1 MLPEVIADLR
11 ANSVIDAALDSTVTD
26 AIEGLFAIPVCG
38 LRLQSA
44 VVGLVSEV
52 LGDSSVQDAVSDQVQ
67 QLVSSALGRGALG
80 DAVGAQ
86 VGAAVVGLMTN
97 SVIGEGV
104 AEPGRHDRG
113 WVVRQPGRTG
123 CVGGCCGEVGSR
135 RRSRGIF
142 RRCCRR

>member
-11 ANSVIDAALDSTVTD
+11 ANLVIDAAIDSTVTD
-26 AIEGLFAIPVCG
+26 AIEGLFGDTG
-38 LRLQSA
+38 LWSALQSA

-67 QLVSSALGRGALG
+67 QLVSAHSVAVPG

-97 SVIGEGV
+97 SVIGEG
-104 AEPGRHDRG
+104 
-113 WVVRQPGRTG
+113 
-123 CVGGCCGEVGSR
+123 C
-135 RRSRGIF
+135 
-142 RRCCRR
+142 